1 MEKYLKLEIAIN
13 NEKIS
18 IDGFLLNDINIYK
31 SVKLIAAN
39 PIDRM
44 VNYTGSGLPFPND
57 TIAFENTPNIFIIKE
72 NRFKTE
78 FSYPNSF
85 YTIDGFNKIDSSIF
99 IHIVTLTNNNI
110 YEKMS
115 LTDLYPL
122 KSLTY
127 RHSRNTEPIYYDH
140 KNVVLPVDTAEEVMK
155 AYAKL
160 KLKERI
166 A

>member
-1 MEKYLKLEIAIN
+1 MEKYIKLKIEIN
-13 NEKIS
+13 NNKIS
-18 IDGFLLNDINIYK
+18 IDGILLDDIKNYK
-31 SVKLIAAN
+31 SVKLFAAN

-44 VNYTGSGLPFPND
+44 VNYSGSGLPFPNN
-57 TIAFENTPNIFIIKE
+57 TIAFENTQNILIIKE
-72 NRFKTE
+72 NSFKTE
-78 FSYPNSF
+78 FGYPNSF
-85 YTIDGFNKIDSSIF
+85 YTIDGFNKIEPSIF

-127 RHSRNTEPIYYDH
+127 RHSRNTEPVYYDH
-140 KNVVLPVDTAEEVMK
+140 KNHVLPVDTAEEVMK

-160 KLKERI
+160 KLSERI
-166 A
+166 S

>member
-1 MEKYLKLEIAIN
+1 MEKYIKLEISIN
-13 NEKIS
+13 NQKIT
-18 IDGFLLNDINIYK
+18 IDGLFLDDIKNYK

-57 TIAFENTPNIFIIKE
+57 NIAFENTVNLFIIKE
-72 NRFKTE
+72 KRFKTE

-85 YTIDGFNKIDSSIF
+85 YRIDGFTKIEPSIF

-115 LTDLYPL
+115 LPDLYPL

-127 RHSRNTEPIYYDH
+127 RHNRNTEPEYYDH
-140 KNVVLPVDTAEEVMK
+140 KNRILPVDTAEEVMK

-160 KLKERI
+160 KLNERI
-166 A
+166 E